1 VCRALQASPFTGY
14 AGQVGHTQ
22 SPSSTGPMSQSVQ
35 SESLSHASSSTV
47 GSLGWSSEP
56 GRGSGQ
62 SPTLHSQTPSSLR
75 PHVRLDAEPSGHT
88 RLMRICSSP
97 HSSGAQAS
105 SAGGRSGLGSGGGC
119 SEGTLAAGLGVS
131 GCDPGSSSSATGSP
145 PPSPT
150 PSASSASAMG
160 SSASPSSTLVSP
172 TSDELP
178 SLASSEKPVS
188 DPLSPVSLPS
198 SRVA

>member
-1 VCRALQASPFTGY
+1 
-14 AGQVGHTQ
+14 
-22 SPSSTGPMSQSVQ
+22 
-35 SESLSHASSSTV
+35 
-47 GSLGWSSEP
+47 
-56 GRGSGQ
+56 
-62 SPTLHSQTPSSLR
+62 
-75 PHVRLDAEPSGHT
+75 
-88 RLMRICSSP
+88 
-97 HSSGAQAS
+97 
-105 SAGGRSGLGSGGGC
+105 
-119 SEGTLAAGLGVS
+119 AAGLGVS

-198 SRVA
+198 SRVADCSSPADSSATALGFSLWADATSSRSALPLEHASAVNAPNAKAITAFFELVPSHFILRIYQPVSSLQGRR